1 MFLPDEDEIEVCK
14 ESLIERSRA
23 ARLRNGQI
31 WVVTLYVRESSVMN
45 RHRNL
50 PVSEQKKVFQTTPRG
65 FRKVILATGMAE
77 TGLTIDNI
85 TCVVDSGFE
94 TVLM

>member
-1 MFLPDEDEIEVCK
+1 MISHP
-14 ESLIERSRA
+14 
-23 ARLRNGQI
+23 
-31 WVVTLYVRESSVMN
+31 
-45 RHRNL
+45 NL
-50 PVSEQKKVFQTTPRG
+50 PSTEQKKVFQPTPRG

>member
-1 MFLPDEDEIEVCK
+1 
-14 ESLIERSRA
+14 
-23 ARLRNGQI
+23 
-31 WVVTLYVRESSVMN
+31 MN

-85 TCVVDSGFE
+85 TGVVDSGFE